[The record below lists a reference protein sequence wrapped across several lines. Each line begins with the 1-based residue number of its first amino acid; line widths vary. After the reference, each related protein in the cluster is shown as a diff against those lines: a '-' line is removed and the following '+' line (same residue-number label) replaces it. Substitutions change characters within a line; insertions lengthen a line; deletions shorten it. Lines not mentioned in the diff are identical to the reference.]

1 VGERWGVDGAFEK
14 WEGGSSGSSD
24 SSSRSVA
31 VADLVAEGNS
41 GSDVEK
47 CSGEEGGSGSDVGK
61 RSGEEGGSGSDVGKR
76 SGAEGQCEVE
86 SEDQFQR
93 KLNTDK

>member
-1 VGERWGVDGAFEK
+1 MGERWGVDGAFEK

-61 RSGEEGGSGSDVGKR
+61 RSG
-76 SGAEGQCEVE
+76 AEGQCEVE